1 MKNSLSPTNLVARSA
16 AFVRALVSS
25 LSPPPPLIGVCN
37 AGNRL

>member
-25 LSPPPPLIGVCN
+25 LSPPDFCPSGSAGV
-37 AGNRL
+37 AR